1 MALCC
6 GYLEIEINNC
16 FLKQNDLMKYFREDL
31 HRRLL
36 STDFKKQV
44 DGIEMLQRALPTIAK
59 DLIEVIDI
67 LLKWFVLRFCESNTS
82 CLLKVKFLVL
92 SCSVKYTI
100 VYV

>member
-1 MALCC
+1 
-6 GYLEIEINNC
+6 
-16 FLKQNDLMKYFREDL
+16 MKYFREDL

-59 DLIEVIDI
+59 ELIEVLDI

-82 CLLKVKFLVL
+82 CLLKVNFSIILLFHRLQFYMKTQT
-92 SCSVKYTI
+92 YI
-100 VYV
+100 VYEI